1 MCTETGGTETPRRLL
16 IFMSLSSNGQE
27 NCVSG
32 SKCRFDSDQGYQL
45 NMGDDRMFVN
55 ELPIWLPIG
64 NIVTSIIGLV
74 LAIWIIKE
82 GKYNKLI
89 GLGFACFVLVC
100 VAGALFQANIIGLP
114 LWIILGTG
122 GRIIGAGLL
131 LAGSVYRADPKK

>member
-1 MCTETGGTETPRRLL
+1 
-16 IFMSLSSNGQE
+16 
-27 NCVSG
+27 
-32 SKCRFDSDQGYQL
+32 
-45 NMGDDRMFVN
+45 MFVN